1 LGIAFSLGGVDPPHQ
16 TDPAAKVFFIDPEP
30 AGAPSQD
37 MAAEFS
43 IPICD
48 YFNASWWQSGA
59 SGEVHGDGEEFKSGV
74 RGTFRD
80 KPAAVSR

>member
-1 LGIAFSLGGVDPPHQ
+1 MCFHRHGTAL
-16 TDPAAKVFFIDPEP
+16 FILH
-30 AGAPSQD
+30 QD

-74 RGTFRD
+74 RGMHWRVPSISPQFNTLRIWGT
-80 KPAAVSR
+80 ATSG